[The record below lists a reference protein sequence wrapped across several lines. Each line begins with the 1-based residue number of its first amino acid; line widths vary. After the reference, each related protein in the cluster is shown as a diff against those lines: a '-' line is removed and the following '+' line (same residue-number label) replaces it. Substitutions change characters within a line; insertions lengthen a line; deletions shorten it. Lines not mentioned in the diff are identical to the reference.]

1 MPRLILKCD
10 IEIENIELHAGDE
23 IEVDEDNAKR
33 LIRRNAAVL
42 KKSAPKKKKAK
53 AEADE

>member
-10 IEIENIELHAGDE
+10 IEIEGIELKAGE
-23 IEVDEDNAKR
+23 QIEVDDDNAER
-33 LIRRNAAVL
+33 LIRRNAAEL
-42 KKSAPKKKKAK
+42 KKAAPKKKKAK

>member
-23 IEVDEDNAKR
+23 IEVDEDNAER

-53 AEADE
+53 AAADE

>member
-23 IEVDEDNAKR
+23 IEVDKDNAER

>member
-23 IEVDEDNAKR
+23 IEVDEDNAER